1 MEKIVRPAFKE
12 MKNRN
17 EETPYVVFARTHEE
31 LRTKGEKWMIDTA
44 NYSMVVATLIG
55 STMFSGLIAD
65 GLDRSYKYYLAFSVA
80 SAIALFSSSTSL
92 VMFLSILTSEVV
104 DWNRVTL
111 HLNCCHDGCIFY
123 ILYVDES

>member
-44 NYSMVVATLIG
+44 NYSMVV
-55 STMFSGLIAD
+55 D
-65 GLDRSYKYYLAFSVA
+65 GPNQTTYIVH
-80 SAIALFSSSTSL
+80 
-92 VMFLSILTSEVV
+92 
-104 DWNRVTL
+104 N
-111 HLNCCHDGCIFY
+111 HDQG
-123 ILYVDES
+123 